1 MTTDLVLHST
11 EEAFILADRIA
22 KSALVPQAY
31 RGKPADAAIAM
42 MYGAEMG
49 MPPMSSLQR
58 IVVINGKPSMDAQGM
73 VAMIRQAGHSISGT
87 VSADEGAKITGKRGD
102 NGDTMTV
109 EWGPADASR
118 AGLGGATYN
127 KFPADMYWAR
137 AVSQLGRRL
146 FADVLL
152 GVSYVSEEAEAIPS
166 NGNGHGVTS
175 TPPPGPAV
183 GERTVRQPPGA
194 VAAEVETDDNGEI
207 IVDAEVVEETVG
219 DSAPAETRQLN
230 KIKRLL
236 NSELSIQEVGA
247 VCAKVSELVG
257 REITTLAELTSDEA
271 ETVAGKLA
279 A

>member
-1 MTTDLVLHST
+1 MSTDLVLHST
-11 EEAFILADRIA
+11 EEAFSLAERI
-22 KSALVPQAY
+22 SASNLVPSAY
-31 RGKPADAAIAM
+31 RGKPVETAIAM

-73 VAMIRQAGHSISGT
+73 VAMIRQAGHSISGD
-87 VSADEGAKITGKRGD
+87 VSAEGAKITGKRGD

-109 EWGPADASR
+109 EWGPAEAQR
-118 AGLGGATYN
+118 AGLSSATYN

-152 GVSYVSEEAEAIPS
+152 GVSYVPEEAAAIPT
-166 NGNGHGVTS
+166 NGNGHGVDS
-175 TPPPGPAV
+175 VPPPPPAV

-194 VAAEVETDDNGEI
+194 PKPEADANGEI
-207 IVDAEVVEETVG
+207 IDGDVEDAEIVP
-219 DSAPAETRQLN
+219 DPDAPKAETRQLN

-236 NSELSIQEVGA
+236 NSNFSIQEEGA
-247 VCAKVSELVG
+247 VCTKVGEVVG
-257 REITTLAELTSDEA
+257 RDVTALADLTSDEA
-271 ETVAGKLA
+271 DKAITALDA
-279 A
+279 